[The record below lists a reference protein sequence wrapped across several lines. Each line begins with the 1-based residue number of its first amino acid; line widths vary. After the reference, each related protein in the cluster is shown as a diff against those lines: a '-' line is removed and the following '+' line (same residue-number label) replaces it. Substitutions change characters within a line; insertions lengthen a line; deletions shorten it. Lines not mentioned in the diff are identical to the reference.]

1 MLFEDVRQA
10 ALARL
15 GEFTDKFPH
24 GTQVPYRRIGVR
36 QQELFS
42 IAANENPE
50 YAGMCATGDVVTGSI
65 NFSSMVPP
73 VSTPERITR
82 IEINALAGGYAGA
95 LVVGNEITVVPIADP
110 DGIAPRAT
118 LRNGVL
124 KGVAGELNDVTK
136 VEVFYPYRPEPA
148 AAGET
153 GTRQVEVPDP
163 YSELLVIDVARD
175 YVRKALQL
183 GEARGEILGLLTE
196 EEEPLL
202 AGWVAHVREYAPI
215 VARFAKPPA
224 APVPRRA
231 APKGD

>member
-24 GTQVPYRRIGVR
+24 GTQVPFRRIGVR
-36 QQELFS
+36 QQELFG

-50 YAGMCATGDVVTGSI
+50 YAGMCATGDVVTGAI

-73 VSTPERITR
+73 VYTPERVTR
-82 IEINALAGGYAGA
+82 IEISELAGGYPGA
-95 LVVGNEITVVPIADP
+95 LAVGNEITVVPIADQ
-110 DGIAPRAT
+110 DGLVPRAT

-124 KGVAGELNDVTK
+124 KQVAADLTGVTK
-136 VEVFYPYRPEPA
+136 VLVYYPYRPAQTA
-148 AAGET
+148 ASET
-153 GTRQVEVPDP
+153 GTRVVEVPDP

-183 GEARGEILGLLTE
+183 GEARGEILTLLAD